1 MTVQAPF
8 EWAVDTWYR
17 MKLRVEQ
24 RADGTALV
32 QGKVWKT
39 GDPEPAAWTI
49 EKVDRI
55 PHRHGSPGL
64 YGDGI
69 ANVFFD
75 NFRVYANN

>member
-1 MTVQAPF
+1 
-8 EWAVDTWYR
+8 

>member
-1 MTVQAPF
+1 VQVPF
-8 EWAVDTWYR
+8 AWDPDTWYR

-24 RADGTALV
+24 RADRTALV

-39 GDPEPAAWTI
+39 SDPEPAAWTI

-55 PHRHGSPGL
+55 PHRHGAPGL

-69 ANVFFD
+69 SNLYFD
-75 NFRVYANN
+75 NLRVYANN